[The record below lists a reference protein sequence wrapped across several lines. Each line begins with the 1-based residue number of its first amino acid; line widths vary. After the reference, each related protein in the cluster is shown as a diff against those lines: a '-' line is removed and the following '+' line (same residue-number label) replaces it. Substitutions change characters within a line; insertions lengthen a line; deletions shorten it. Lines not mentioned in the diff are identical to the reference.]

1 MKKFIIGIFMAV
13 VISGIGLVFLVINT
27 DKQGA
32 LTRSEVEH
40 WTNITT
46 PNVQT
51 NYLVA
56 SGIGRLMGRVDYR
69 ASKKIRARLFIG
81 KIRPICTT
89 LWVERSIWQ
98 QIKLR

>member
-1 MKKFIIGIFMAV
+1 MKRVFGFTFAV
-13 VISGIGLVFLVINT
+13 LVVGSVAVLFLFHRT

-40 WTNITT
+40 WTHITT

-56 SGIGRLMGRVDYR
+56 SGIGRLMG
-69 ASKKIRARLFIG
+69 
-81 KIRPICTT
+81 
-89 LWVERSIWQ
+89 
-98 QIKLR
+98 